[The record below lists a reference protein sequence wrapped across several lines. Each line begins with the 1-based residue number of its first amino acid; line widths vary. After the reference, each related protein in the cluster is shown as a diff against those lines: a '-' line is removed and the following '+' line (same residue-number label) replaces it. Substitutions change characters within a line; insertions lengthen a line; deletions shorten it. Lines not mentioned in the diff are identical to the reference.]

1 MKIVADNNIPYLK
14 GVFEPYGSVEYYQG
28 NEIVASVVKDADAL
42 IVRTRTKCDEN
53 LLNGSSVKFIATA
66 TIGFDHID
74 TDYCRQN
81 RIVWQNAPGCN
92 SGSVMQYI
100 TSVLVRL
107 SLNHGF
113 DFANKTI
120 GIVGVGNVGSK
131 VARMSSLLGM
141 NVLLNDPPRE
151 RREGK
156 GSFVSLDEI
165 CEKSDIITFHVPL
178 IEEGTDKTQHL
189 FDDLFLSKVK
199 KDVIIINSSRGE
211 VVSGNVLKRALKE
224 HKIKAAV
231 LDVWENEPNI
241 DKELVQLV
249 EMATPHIAGYSVDGK
264 ANGTAMSVQAV
275 SKFFKLD
282 LSSWFPEKLPSP
294 ANSSIEIDCNGLTC
308 RQVINRATLFTYDVQ
323 KDDTTFRSSINTF
336 EYQRNNYPVRRE
348 FNFFTIKLINPLPGC
363 AELLRN
369 LGFGVVS

>member
-1 MKIVADNNIPYLK
+1 MRIVADNNIPFLK
-14 GVFEPYGSVEYYQG
+14 GVLEPYGSVEYLPG
-28 NEIVASVVKDADAL
+28 KEIVASTIKNADAL
-42 IVRTRTKCDEN
+42 IVRTRTKCDEK
-53 LLNGSSVKFIATA
+53 LLKGSRVKFIATA

-74 TDYCRQN
+74 TNYCRQN
-81 RIVWQNAPGCN
+81 GIVWQNAPGCN

-107 SLNHGF
+107 SLNHRF

-131 VARMSSLLGM
+131 VARMASLLGM
-141 NVLLNDPPRE
+141 NVLLNDLPRE
-151 RREGK
+151 RREG
-156 GSFVSLDEI
+156 SENFVSLDEI
-165 CEKSDIITFHVPL
+165 CAKADIITFHVPL
-178 IEEGTDKTQHL
+178 IKEGADKTYHL
-189 FDDLFLSKVK
+189 FDEQFLSKVK

-224 HKIKAAV
+224 NKIKAAV
-231 LDVWENEPNI
+231 LDVWENEPDI
-241 DKELVQLV
+241 DNELVQLV
-249 EMATPHIAGYSVDGK
+249 EIATPHIAGYSVDGK
-264 ANGTAMSVQAV
+264 ANGTAMSVQAL

-282 LSSWFPEKLPSP
+282 LDSWFPGQLPSP
-294 ANSSIEIDCNGLTC
+294 ANSSVEIDCNGLTC

-323 KDDTTFRSSINTF
+323 KDDTAFRKSITTF
-336 EYQRNNYPVRRE
+336 ENQRNNYPVRRE
-348 FNFFTIKLINPLPGC
+348 FNFFTIKLINPLPEC